1 MYLSILLFAFVIM
14 SLLMS
19 VTYFILFSKNQEKF
33 IQLWGMAWFSY
44 SLSLIF
50 LILSLDFDL
59 YKLSEIRKI
68 FDMYHILFLLSGA
81 YAFIHFQM
89 PSYWY
94 RFSFY
99 LFIWV
104 IIGIYYQF
112 DPFSVYAP
120 IALFQIVAT
129 MVLCRVIYIY
139 WQIPSL
145 NKALVISVFA
155 FWGIGKSVMSI
166 VELFYNQI
174 SALYLLEIVFTNV
187 LSFCIFMVYIQR
199 IQMNSA
205 SGEKLYRTI
214 AENATDVI
222 FFYSLSLK
230 PAFTYITPSVEAL
243 TGYSPREFYS
253 NPEFYLN
260 IADASYFEEIT
271 EIFHGKGGST
281 NTKIIKI
288 LTKEGVPKWCQFS
301 NKIIFEEERPKAIE
315 SFVRDIS
322 LMKEAEEQL
331 LQSKN
336 SRDLLLSYI
345 SHELKTPVS
354 SILGYVNGLL
364 DGIIIDE
371 KDKKAALQIISS
383 KTITLERL
391 IDDLFLLSKLETK
404 HFSFKFA
411 EISAE
416 ELCRELLQ
424 SVTMDIN
431 SADMELIYEA
441 DWDKLGNDYVIAD
454 PERIKQV
461 LTNIVFNAIKFSKK
475 GDVIHIAFEVLKEK
489 NVLRITVSDQG
500 TGISKENL
508 PYIFDRFF
516 KHGGDSVTEEMGN
529 GLGLTLSKQILEF
542 HGGQISAESTLGQG
556 SVFQFELPIFDA

>member
-1 MYLSILLFAFVIM
+1 MYLSVLLFAFVIM

-19 VTYFILFSKNQEKF
+19 ITYFILFSKNQERF
-33 IQLWGMAWFSY
+33 IQFWGMAWFAY

-59 YKLSEIRKI
+59 FKLSEIRKI
-68 FDMYHILFLLSGA
+68 FDMYHILFLLFGA

-112 DPFSVYAP
+112 DPFSVYTP
-120 IALFQIVAT
+120 VALFQIAAT
-129 MVLCRVIYIY
+129 ITLCHVIYTY
-139 WQIPSL
+139 WQIPGL

-155 FWGIGKSVMSI
+155 FWGIGKSVLSI
-166 VELFYNQI
+166 FELFYHQT

-222 FFYSLSLK
+222 FYYSLLPK

-243 TGYSPREFYS
+243 TGYSPKEFYK

-260 IADASYFEEIT
+260 IVDAAYFEEIA
-271 EIFHGKGGST
+271 EIFQGRGESA
-281 NTKIIKI
+281 NTKILRV

-301 NKIIFEEERPKAIE
+301 NKIILEEERPKAIE

-331 LQSKN
+331 LKAKN

-354 SILGYVNGLL
+354 SILGYVNGIL
-364 DGIIIDE
+364 DGIIIEE
-371 KDKKAALQIISS
+371 KDQKAALQIISS
-383 KTITLERL
+383 KTLTLERL

-416 ELCRELLQ
+416 ELCRELLY
-424 SVTMDIN
+424 SVTLDVN
-431 SADMELIYEA
+431 SAEMELTFEA
-441 DWDKLGNDYVIAD
+441 DWDQLSKDYVIAD

-461 LTNIVFNAIKFSKK
+461 LTNIVFNAIKFSKQ
-475 GDVIHIAFEVLKEK
+475 GDTIHIHFEVLKEQ

-500 TGISKENL
+500 AGISKENL

-516 KHGGDSVTEEMGN
+516 KYSADSAPEETGN
-529 GLGLTLSKQILEF
+529 GLGLTLSKQIIES
-542 HGGQISAESTLGQG
+542 HGGRIGAESVLGQG